1 MSLWK
6 LSLLAT
12 LAFILSLG
20 LAIGCGCDDDDDD
33 DDDGDDDAA
42 DDDAAD
48 DDAADDDA
56 ADDDAGCTLT
66 DICTLAYNRCPG
78 NDGWESIEECAG
90 DEGWFTRCTGEMDTA
105 TYLDCVCA
113 CFDAEDSCE
122 DFINNCE
129 IACWDASCV

>member
-1 MSLWK
+1 MNLWK
-6 LSLLAT
+6 LSLLAA

-33 DDDGDDDAA
+33 DDDAA

-56 ADDDAGCTLT
+56 DPGCTLT
-66 DICTLAYNRCPG
+66 DICTLAYNKCPD
-78 NDGWESIEECAG
+78 NDGWSSIEECAG
-90 DEGWFTRCTGEMDTA
+90 DEGWFTRCTDTMDTA
-105 TYLDCVCA
+105 TYMNCVCA

-122 DFINNCE
+122 DFITDCE
-129 IACWDASCV
+129 IDCWTASCV